1 MVDRDESNK
10 KNQAGGK
17 DIVHCSVS
25 ALPEGCSNSTHGELR
40 KLIDFSM
47 SPFPI

>member
-25 ALPEGCSNSTHGELR
+25 ALPEGVPTVPTVNFGN
-40 KLIDFSM
+40 
-47 SPFPI
+47 